1 MIKIFFNVINFYLLL
16 NIVLANQTFHY
27 NIKYLG
33 FNDADCHI
41 SIKDTVYHSYN
52 NATKV
57 TFVVKT
63 KNFFDLIYPIK
74 NTYSIILDELDN
86 IIYFS
91 KITSQPGLSNILETE
106 MIDNN
111 VLYKDTNFYIKQG
124 QYNIFSLLYQI
135 MLRRSIPENINIER
149 EGMIYNGIVK
159 KNINEYD
166 IYLNK
171 DENNNIGIIE
181 NTDIFTW
188 ALFKNNSKR
197 KIIVNDNID
206 RIEKCIFKLGFT
218 SMTANFIE

>member
-1 MIKIFFNVINFYLLL
+1 MIRAFFNVINFYLLL
-16 NIVLANQTFHY
+16 NIVLANQTLHY

-33 FNDADCHI
+33 FNAADCHI
-41 SIKDTVYHSYN
+41 SIKDTVYHSYGQVI
-52 NATKV
+52 KV
-57 TFVVKT
+57 NFVVET

-91 KITSQPGLSNILETE
+91 KKTSQPGLSNIVETE
-106 MIDNN
+106 LVNNN
-111 VLYKDTNFYIKQG
+111 VLYKNTNFYIKEG
-124 QYNIFSLLYQI
+124 HYNIFSLLYQI
-135 MLRRSIPENINIER
+135 MLRKNIPENIDIER
-149 EGMIYNGIVK
+149 EGMIYKGVVK

-166 IYLNK
+166 IYLNI
-171 DENNNIGIIE
+171 DENNNIGIFE

-206 RIEKCIFKLGFT
+206 RIEKCIFKLGLT
-218 SMTANFIE
+218 SMTASFVE